1 MFQEVTEL
9 LFPDEIFILR
19 SKADPQ
25 DIQKE
30 EKKQKL
36 NFSEEVAKK
45 SDSFVEARKL
55 NQVSLEADIQ

>member
-9 LFPDEIFILR
+9 LFPDEIFTLR

-30 EKKQKL
+30 EKK
-36 NFSEEVAKK
+36 
-45 SDSFVEARKL
+45 
-55 NQVSLEADIQ
+55 